1 MGYLFF
7 VFSALIDAKKTVLK
21 RAEQSKKMENAVWMT
36 RGMTRIYNSCSSC
49 KVNHDTSLVNS
60 LNQININS
68 ALLLLFSPKPLLRLS
83 VSLGTTNKIAPQFR
97 RFSLLC
103 FCEIKGE
110 EICKFN
116 FTFNLF
122 TYSLWRCDESSPW
135 RLARRQS
142 LKLQNATI
150 SKYLQ
155 LIFYYVM

>member
-1 MGYLFF
+1 
-7 VFSALIDAKKTVLK
+7 
-21 RAEQSKKMENAVWMT
+21 MT
-36 RGMTRIYNSCSSC
+36 RGMTRIYNACSSC
-49 KVNHDTSLVNS
+49 KVNQDTSLVN
-60 LNQININS
+60 QININTK
-68 ALLLLFSPKPLLRLS
+68 LLLLLSPKPLLCLP
-83 VSLGTTNKIAPQFR
+83 VSLGTTNRIAPQFR

-103 FCEIKGE
+103 FCEIKGG

-122 TYSLWRCDESSPW
+122 TYSWRRCDESSPW
-135 RLARRQS
+135 RVARRQS

>member
-1 MGYLFF
+1 ML
-7 VFSALIDAKKTVLK
+7 KTVLK
-21 RAEQSKKMENAVWMT
+21 RAEQSKKMENGVWMT

-49 KVNHDTSLVNS
+49 KVNQDTSLVN
-60 LNQININS
+60 QININTK
-68 ALLLLFSPKPLLRLS
+68 LLLLLSPKPLLCLP
-83 VSLGTTNKIAPQFR
+83 VSLGTTNRIAPQFR

-103 FCEIKGE
+103 FCEIKGG

-122 TYSLWRCDESSPW
+122 TYSWWRCGESSPW
-135 RLARRQS
+135 RVARRQS